1 MRPAPQKRGS
11 TAVEVAAG
19 FGGSPERP
27 RMRLVSWNR
36 WPRAIF
42 RGFATI
48 GLPNGLTIHDCP
60 VPMSHRTACGTLP
73 SKPRL
78 DKDDRQKTDANGK
91 LAYVPVLEWRSRDL
105 EWRSWD
111 LAS

>member
-1 MRPAPQKRGS
+1 
-11 TAVEVAAG
+11 
-19 FGGSPERP
+19 
-27 RMRLVSWNR
+27 
-36 WPRAIF
+36 
-42 RGFATI
+42 
-48 GLPNGLTIHDCP
+48 
-60 VPMSHRTACGTLP
+60 MSHRTACGTLP

-111 LAS
+111 LASRFSEALVALVLEAHPGELDEP